1 MHILAA
7 GKRYDFSALNRASLL
22 DLIELK
28 KQTGLTMSM
37 IGDIYG
43 DIAKRSSE
51 PGYTPMDDDAALMLF
66 AVLIWLSRRG
76 EGEID
81 LPFRE
86 SASMPLTELQIV
98 ADDDDAPDELEE
110 QPDPTRRSDSGPG
123 ASGRAASP
131 ARSRSTTSRRRS
143 TSTSSPSPSSGRASR
158 R

>member
-43 DIAKRSSE
+43 DIAQRSSE

-98 ADDDDAPDELEE
+98 ADDDAPDELEE